1 MRDQIFDKIWE
12 LQTKQPTINKF
23 FAFSIEDLRDDPDGC
38 IDAIE
43 EYLERHKDKIESFH
57 FDSWIDEATFTPVL
71 MMRMNPVPAIADH
84 LFPSNLLNCLL
95 PSSREADLLRERITN
110 ILGKYAF
117 EFNDEGTRI
126 RVASELGFLFPET
139 EIIDQTNSEN
149 VDKGILN
156 FIVRFE
162 DHDYT
167 LEEYLELIASKKR
180 HE

>member
-12 LQTKQPTINKF
+12 LQTQKPTINKF
-23 FAFSIEDLRDDPDGC
+23 FTFSIEDLRDDPGGC

-43 EYLERHKDKIESFH
+43 EYLERHHDKIENFT
-57 FDSWIDEATFTPVL
+57 FDAWIDEATFTPVL
-71 MMRMNPVPAIADH
+71 MMRMNPVAAIANH
-84 LFPSNLLNCLL
+84 LFPSNLLNSLL

-117 EFNDEGTRI
+117 DFNDEGTRI
-126 RVASELGFLFPET
+126 RVASELGFIFPEA
-139 EIIDQTNSEN
+139 EIVDKTDEEN
-149 VDKGILN
+149 IDKGILN
-156 FIVRFE
+156 FIIRLE
-162 DHDYT
+162 GHDYT